1 MPVRMMYDDGKT
13 SGEKASKTEKVTA
26 AEQTKSLTHAGK
38 NALRLESPVP
48 CRSKH
53 TAAIRIESGID

>member
-1 MPVRMMYDDGKT
+1 MYDKVKT

-26 AEQTKSLTHAGK
+26 TEQTKSLTDAGK

-48 CRSKH
+48 RRSKH
-53 TAAIRIESGID
+53 TAAIRIECGID